1 MEIDGGPR
9 LGRKRVHSTTQV
21 GANTSIHKTQKDI
34 SDGCYGTWHLVPTVQ
49 VQGLQWES
57 MRYGDTLKLH

>member
-1 MEIDGGPR
+1 MEVENGPK
-9 LGRKRVHSTTQV
+9 LGRKKVHSTTQV
-21 GANTSIHKTQKDI
+21 GANTSIDKTQKDI

-57 MRYGDTLKLH
+57 MGYGNIPKLR